1 VEKVLQEINGHRS
14 ADRTAFDLDRI
25 IGAAT
30 EGRVSHVLL
39 REEPENPKMNLAALE
54 TLRHGG
60 EAYALREEE
69 MPEGAEIAALIRF

>member
-1 VEKVLQEINGHRS
+1 VEKVLQEISGHRS
-14 ADRTAFDLDRI
+14 ADRTEFDVDRI
-25 IGAAT
+25 IGAAS

-39 REEPENPKMNLAALE
+39 RDEPENPRMNLAALQ

-60 EAYALREEE
+60 EAYALTRDE